1 MKERLKSLSVFI
13 LFILLIMGVID
24 YNIQAIVDV
33 KIVLLMFTC
42 ILMLTFAS
50 YNKQESNFI
59 SVYTYQVLLTSLFT
73 ATLLFLKEL
82 SGSSIINFVTPL
94 KPIIYGVLFYLGA
107 NIIHMQ
113 TRTGN
118 SPVSDLEDILSSDY
132 GLSEREMS
140 IAIEMLKGKSNKAI
154 AKKYFI
160 AESTV
165 KKHVQ
170 HILKKADAKNRMEFK
185 LKIDENR

>member
-1 MKERLKSLSVFI
+1 
-13 LFILLIMGVID
+13 
-24 YNIQAIVDV
+24 
-33 KIVLLMFTC
+33 
-42 ILMLTFAS
+42 
-50 YNKQESNFI
+50 
-59 SVYTYQVLLTSLFT
+59 
-73 ATLLFLKEL
+73 
-82 SGSSIINFVTPL
+82 
-94 KPIIYGVLFYLGA
+94 
-107 NIIHMQ
+107 MQ